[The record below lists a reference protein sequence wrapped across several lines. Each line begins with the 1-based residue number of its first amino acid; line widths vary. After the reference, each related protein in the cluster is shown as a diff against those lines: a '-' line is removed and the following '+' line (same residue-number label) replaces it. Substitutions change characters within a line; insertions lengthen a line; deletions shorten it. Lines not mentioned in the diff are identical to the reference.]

1 MSKRRPSIAGIY
13 LRGIAMG
20 AADVVPGVSGGTV
33 AFITGIYQ
41 ELLSSISAVNLAA
54 LNVLFSQG
62 PGPCWRHINGNFL
75 LALLL
80 GILTSVLSLA
90 HMISYL
96 LEYYPL
102 YLWSYFF
109 GLIVASSLHIGRQLS
124 GWNVSALAL
133 LLLGTVSAYSISQLS
148 PVGLVPGPAM
158 IFGGGALAICA
169 MILPGISGSLILVLL
184 GLYGPVLEAV
194 KNFQW
199 LMLLSFTA
207 GCGVGLLLFS
217 RLLSWLFSRFQDLTL
232 ALLTGFLLGSLNI
245 VWPWKHALRFYQNS
259 SGEQRVLSYQSVLP
273 SNYEALTGGLPNTAI
288 CLLLMAMGL
297 LTIALLGLGR
307 DKVDN

>member
-1 MSKRRPSIAGIY
+1 MSERKPSITGIY

-41 ELLSSISAVNLAA
+41 QLLHSISAVNLVA
-54 LNVLFSQG
+54 LRLLFSEG
-62 PGPCWRHINGNFL
+62 VGPCWRHINGTFL
-75 LALLL
+75 LTLLL

-90 HMISYL
+90 HIISYL
-96 LEYYPL
+96 LDNYPL

-109 GLIVASSLHIGRQLS
+109 GLIAASSVHIGRQLS
-124 GWNVSALAL
+124 RWNLAALAL
-133 LLLGTVSAYSISQLS
+133 LLLGTAIAYSVSQLT
-148 PVGLVPGPAM
+148 PVGVIPGPLM

-184 GLYGPVLEAV
+184 GLYGPVLDAV

-199 LMLLSFTA
+199 SMLLSFVA

-217 RLLSWLFSRFQDLTL
+217 RLLSWLFSRFADLTL
-232 ALLTGFLLGSLNI
+232 ALLTGFLVGSLAI

-259 SGEQRVLSYQSVLP
+259 SGEQVVLSYQSVLP
-273 SNYEALTGGLPNTAI
+273 GSYEWLTGELPHTLI
-288 CLLLMAMGL
+288 CLFLMMMGL
-297 LTIALLGLGR
+297 LTIGLLSLGNG
-307 DKVDN
+307 KSAN